1 MVTPQDVVQTI
12 EGKEVERRG
21 YDAVHMR
28 LAGEVEDVK
37 RVHVGVGEV
46 PDKRRFHSAF
56 DELVVP
62 PEGVRPSF
70 KEVPDG
76 LAAEMGDEVL
86 AGDSE
91 DASEVEEIV

>member
-1 MVTPQDVVQTI
+1 
-12 EGKEVERRG
+12 
-21 YDAVHMR
+21 MR

-62 PEGVRPSF
+62 SEGVRPSLE
-70 KEVPDG
+70 EVPDG
-76 LAAEMGDEVL
+76 LAAQMGDEVL
-86 AGDSE
+86 GGETEDAGDI
-91 DASEVEEIV
+91 VEILDPAMLECPAVP